1 MVPRVLL
8 DTAQIPGDDSAELRL
23 IQRGSDFSIM
33 LGSNELMN
41 SRLSGSEEEL
51 ATLACARIKRARPR
65 MLIGGLGMGFTLRKA
80 LAELP
85 AEAEVEVAELVP
97 AVVDWARG
105 PLAHLHGDSLDDPRV
120 HIFECDV
127 SDRIRTARSDYDAIL
142 LDVDNG
148 PDGLT
153 RKSNNKLYSP
163 TGLGFAEEALRP
175 GGVLALW
182 SAAPDPKFSRKLS
195 DTGFRVEEVIVRAAS
210 GGKGARHIVWV
221 ATRPS

>member
-8 DTAQIPGDDSAELRL
+8 DTAYVPGDDGAELRL
-23 IQRGSDFSIM
+23 MQRGNDFSIM

-51 ATLACARIKRARPR
+51 ATLAIARITRPKPR

-85 AEAEVEVAELVP
+85 VDADVEVAELVP
-97 AVVDWARG
+97 AVVHWAKG
-105 PLAHLHGDSLDDPRV
+105 PLAHLYGDSLSDPRV
-120 HIFECDV
+120 HILECDV
-127 SDRIRTARSDYDAIL
+127 SDMIRTARSDYDAIL

-182 SAAPDPKFSRKLS
+182 SAAPDPKFTRKLR
-195 DTGFRVEEVIVRAAS
+195 DTGFRVEEIIVRAAS
-210 GGKGARHIVWV
+210 GGRGARHVVWV